1 MKLFKRILKILLCLL
16 LAAVIAVIAVE
27 GVYIPRYLIQKKPA
41 DITPTAAA
49 GEVKIVSSN
58 VRCWSPYDL
67 GKKSWFY
74 RASVLMQTVADAN
87 PDVIGFQEVTKL
99 HYKYLCDCLPDYDS
113 VITYRDD
120 SPLAEACPVFYNTLK
135 FELIDK
141 GSFWLSETPDVP
153 GVKGWDAACVRICS
167 WAKLEDKQTGK
178 RFVHFNTHL
187 DHVGLVAM
195 QQGALLVTAKAAEIC
210 PDLPAFFTG
219 DFNVT
224 PDSAPYRTVIEA
236 GFGDARH
243 LAADSDDSPTFHWE
257 VFVSKRPKK
266 ENTVIDYCFV
276 KGDVQVQSFRVLQ
289 DVYPGKLYPSDHY
302 PVLATVS
309 F

>member
-1 MKLFKRILKILLCLL
+1 MKIMSFNLLCGGGDRRDWRCRTELVL
-16 LAAVIAVIAVE
+16 DTIRKADPDTL
-27 GVYIPRYLIQKKPA
+27 GVQEAHYDWIKVLFAGLPA
-41 DITPTAAA
+41 YDYVGVGRKDGKTD
-49 GEVKIVSSN
+49 GEFS
-58 VRCWSPYDL
+58 
-67 GKKSWFY
+67 
-74 RASVLMQTVADAN
+74 A
-87 PDVIGFQEVTKL
+87 
-99 HYKYLCDCLPDYDS
+99 
-113 VITYRDD
+113 
-120 SPLAEACPVFYNTLK
+120 VFYKKDK
-135 FELIDK
+135 FRALDS

-153 GVKGWDAACVRICS
+153 GVKGWDAACVRVCS
-167 WAKLEDKQTGK
+167 WAKLEEKATGK

-243 LAADSDDSPTFHWE
+243 LAIDSDDSPTFHWE

-276 KGDVQVQSFRVLQ
+276 KGDVQVQSFRVLR
-289 DVYPGKLYPSDHY
+289 DVYPGDLYPSDHY

>member
-1 MKLFKRILKILLCLL
+1 MKIMSFNLLCGGKGQRDWPNRKGMVLETIRCADPDTL
-16 LAAVIAVIAVE
+16 
-27 GVYIPRYLIQKKPA
+27 GVQEAHYDWIRTLC
-41 DITPTAAA
+41 A
-49 GEVKIVSSN
+49 G
-58 VRCWSPYDL
+58 
-67 GKKSWFY
+67 
-74 RASVLMQTVADAN
+74 
-87 PDVIGFQEVTKL
+87 
-99 HYKYLCDCLPDYDS
+99 LPDYAY
-113 VITYRDD
+113 VGVGRDD
-120 SPLAEACPVFYNTLK
+120 GKTAGEFSAVFYKKEKFTL
-135 FELIDK
+135 LDS

-153 GVKGWDAACVRICS
+153 GVRGWDAACVRVCS
-167 WAKLEDKQTGK
+167 WAKLEDKGTGK

-236 GFGDARH
+236 GFGDARN
-243 LAADSDDSPTFHWE
+243 LAVDSDDSPTFHWE
-257 VFVSKRPKK
+257 VFVENRRKK
-266 ENTVIDYCFV
+266 ENTTIDYCFV
-276 KGDVQVQSFRVLQ
+276 KGDVQVLQFRVLQ
-289 DVYPGKLYPSDHY
+289 DVYPGNLYPSDHY